1 LGSGCGARH
10 PGIWPRQRAASV
22 WPVGSAVPAR
32 AQPPSPIAT
41 RAWPAALVDEGDRW
55 FARENF
61 LRAVAAYRR
70 AADRSPSDPLAAIAL
85 GHGLLAC
92 GDYEQ
97 AAVHLHRALALAPAL
112 ARGRYNLAHL
122 YARRAVFDAHVLR
135 LSRHVAAHPGDG
147 AAQFVLGYVAF
158 ATQQYE
164 QARAHLAA
172 AQSAFPQSAALIQEA
187 VRRRRE

>member
-1 LGSGCGARH
+1 
-10 PGIWPRQRAASV
+10 
-22 WPVGSAVPAR
+22 
-32 AQPPSPIAT
+32 
-41 RAWPAALVDEGDRW
+41 
-55 FARENF
+55 
-61 LRAVAAYRR
+61 VAAYRR

-92 GDYEQ
+92 GDYDQ